1 MDEKNMKRVG
11 DIAKEL
17 DLTAK
22 SVISI
27 LNSLNFNVSSP
38 RDPLTP
44 EMEKAIREYLNLQ
57 KEEEKKE
64 LERKKQIWG
73 EEEEFRE
80 ETKGGKDRNVS
91 PSRESTV
98 KERFKV
104 PHEVKKHDKPKK
116 KEERPQEVE
125 ETPKKIQLYSRSIT
139 VGELAKVMGVT
150 PAEIIQKL
158 FLMGKM
164 VTINHVLD
172 EETIA
177 IIADDYGF
185 EVEYPEKRSVE
196 EKIEEFE
203 EERPPV
209 VTVMGHVD
217 HGKTTLLDYIR
228 HTNVAE
234 KEVGKIT
241 QHIGAYTI
249 EYQGK
254 KITFLDTPGH
264 EAFSAM
270 RARGAQVTDIIVLVV
285 SAVEGVKEQTV
296 EAINH
301 AKSARVPIIVA
312 INKIDLPNADP
323 ERVRRELTQY
333 GLIPEE
339 WGGDT
344 LMVEIS
350 AKTGKNVD
358 ELLLGILL
366 KAEELKLRSTSKG
379 NAKGV
384 IIESKIDK
392 GKGPVGT
399 VLVQRGTLKVRDNF
413 VCGLTYGRVRA
424 MFNEWGERVEE
435 AGPSIPVLVQG
446 FEDLPQAGDIFEVV
460 ASEEEAKE
468 IVEERRKIRREQ
480 IQKGEYTLILKTIQE
495 RIKAGELKQ
504 LPLVIKA
511 DCYGSVEAIQDSLSK
526 MSVKDVKPEIIYAG
540 VGAVTENDV
549 ELAHTA
555 QGVIIGFNT
564 TVDPK
569 AKSKAKE
576 LGVTIKLTKLIYELI
591 EDVDKMLKG
600 LVEPVTKE
608 VILGRAEVRKLF
620 RIAKVGIVA
629 GCYVIEGEI
638 KRNANVRVL
647 REGDVIFSGKIAS
660 LKRFQEDVREVQA
673 GYECGIKIEGFDK
686 LKEGDIIECYNIE
699 QVFEF

>member
-1 MDEKNMKRVG
+1 MDNTMKKVG
-11 DIAKEL
+11 DLAKEL

-22 SVISI
+22 TIISI
-27 LNSLNFNVSSP
+27 LTELNFNVTSP
-38 RDPLTP
+38 RDLLTP
-44 EMEKAIREYLNLQ
+44 EMERAIKDYLTKK
-57 KEEEKKE
+57 KEEEQRE

-73 EEEEFRE
+73 EEKPADLGQP
-80 ETKGGKDRNVS
+80 KGSSKEVRSQAPV
-91 PSRESTV
+91 T
-98 KERFKV
+98 KERPRI
-104 PHEVKKHDKPKK
+104 PHPQKRHDKTKK
-116 KEERPQEVE
+116 KEESQEDSSIL
-125 ETPKKIQLYSRSIT
+125 TKKIQLYSSSIT
-139 VGELAKVMGVT
+139 VGELAKVMGIT

-158 FLMGKM
+158 FAMGKM
-164 VTINHVLD
+164 VTINHALD

-177 IIADDYGF
+177 IIADEYGY
-185 EVEYPEKRSVE
+185 EVEYPERVSKE
-196 EKIEEFE
+196 EIVEEFE

-228 HTNVAE
+228 HSNVAE

-312 INKIDLPNADP
+312 INKMDLPNADP
-323 ERVRRELTQY
+323 ERVRRELTQF

-366 KAEELKLRSTSKG
+366 KAEELKLKSTSKG
-379 NAKGV
+379 LAKGV
-384 IIESKIDK
+384 VIESKIDK

-399 VLVQRGTLKVRDNF
+399 VLVQRGTLKVRDHF

-435 AGPSIPVLVQG
+435 AGPSIPVLIQG

-460 ASEEEAKE
+460 TTDEEAKN

-480 IQKGEYTLILKTIQE
+480 IQRGEYTLILKTIQE
-495 RIKAGELKQ
+495 KIKSGELKQ

-526 MSVKDVKPEIIYAG
+526 MSVKEVKPEIIFAG
-540 VGAVTENDV
+540 VGAVTENDI

-555 QGVIIGFNT
+555 QGVVIGFNT
-564 TVDPK
+564 TVDAK
-569 AKSKAKE
+569 AKAKAKE

-600 LVEPVTKE
+600 LIEPVTRE
-608 VILGRAEVRKLF
+608 VVLGKAEVRKLF
-620 RIAKVGIVA
+620 RIAKIGIVA

-647 REGDVIFSGKIAS
+647 REGQSIFDGKIAS
-660 LKRFQEDVREVQA
+660 LKRFQEDVKEVQS
-673 GYECGIKIEGFDK
+673 GFECGIKIEGFDK
-686 LKEGDIIECYNIE
+686 LREGDIIECYLIE